1 MSPVELLV
9 SVTVTGAVSPS
20 GSAAKLATTAP
31 AGGSVTVMV
40 EVVVLLLPSSPVTV
54 SVIV

>member
-9 SVTVTGAVSPS
+9 SMTVTGTVSPS
-20 GSAAKLATTAP
+20 GAAVKLATNAP

-40 EVVVLLLPSSPVTV
+40 EVAELLPPSSPVTV
-54 SVIV
+54 RVMV